1 MSLLRRLLHYKTF
14 FVLLIGLAGFT
25 FLALIY
31 FNATPKPARITKPV
45 VVDYGPS
52 DPRFARDLALH
63 MAAPWTEGNRLTLLQ
78 NGEEIFPAQFDAMR
92 GAQQHI
98 HIETFQFNEGDITAE
113 TLEILKE
120 RVAEG
125 VEVRLTLDFAGS
137 ALADFAALKELEETG
152 TTVIRWRQ
160 PSWYQLSRLN
170 HRTHRKLVII
180 DGQLGFIGGAN
191 MTDNW
196 LGKPEDGAYRDNHF
210 RVEGPVVDHLQQAFM
225 DNLVAATGKPL
236 FGAPY
241 FGVAEP
247 AGDLKAQVVISTPRE
262 GRHRVRKM
270 KLMAI
275 AAAREHIRLGTAYFY
290 PDGALIKALI
300 DARERGVAVD
310 LLVPGE
316 TIDKPFV
323 RLASK
328 SHWKGM
334 LEAGVRIHEYEK
346 SMFHAKLT
354 IIDDQFVSIGSTNL
368 DNRSFRIND
377 EANLNVLDQGFAE
390 LMIEVF
396 ERDLEHTR
404 LYDLDRWHDRNRMD
418 RFRGL
423 VGRLLGPHL

>member
-31 FNATPKPARITKPV
+31 FNATPKPARVTEPLV
-45 VVDYGPS
+45 LDYGPS
-52 DPRFARDLALH
+52 DPSFARDLAMH
-63 MAAPWTEGNRLTLLQ
+63 MAAPWTEGNRLSLLK
-78 NGEEIFPAQFDAMR
+78 NGEEIFPAQFEAMR
-92 GAQQHI
+92 SAQHHI
-98 HIETFQFNEGDITAE
+98 HIETFQFNEGDLTAE
-113 TLEILKE
+113 TMRILEDRL
-120 RVAEG
+120 AAG
-125 VEVRLTLDFAGS
+125 VEVRLILDFAGS
-137 ALADFAALKELEETG
+137 ALADFAALNELEEAG
-152 TTVIRWRQ
+152 ATVIRWRQ

-180 DGQLGFIGGAN
+180 DGQVGFIGGAN

-196 LGKPEDGAYRDNHF
+196 LGSPENGAYRDNHF

-225 DNLVAATGKPL
+225 DNLVAATGQPL
-236 FGAPY
+236 FGEPY
-241 FGVAEP
+241 FGVAAP
-247 AGDLKAQVVISTPRE
+247 AGGLKAQIVISTPRE

-290 PDGALIKALI
+290 PDGALIDALI
-300 DARERGVAVD
+300 DARERGVEVD
-310 LLVPGE
+310 LLVPGQ

-328 SHWKGM
+328 SHWKGL
-334 LEAGVRIHEYEK
+334 LEAGVRIHEYEQ

-377 EANLNVLDQGFAE
+377 EANLNVLDQDFAE
-390 LMIEVF
+390 MMIEVF
-396 ERDLEHTR
+396 EQDLEHTR
-404 LYDLDRWHDRNRMD
+404 LYDLGRWQTRRRID

>member
-1 MSLLRRLLHYKTF
+1 M
-14 FVLLIGLAGFT
+14 
-25 FLALIY
+25 
-31 FNATPKPARITKPV
+31 
-45 VVDYGPS
+45 
-52 DPRFARDLALH
+52 
-63 MAAPWTEGNRLTLLQ
+63 
-78 NGEEIFPAQFDAMR
+78 
-92 GAQQHI
+92 
-98 HIETFQFNEGDITAE
+98 
-113 TLEILKE
+113 
-120 RVAEG
+120 
-125 VEVRLTLDFAGS
+125 
-137 ALADFAALKELEETG
+137 
-152 TTVIRWRQ
+152 IRWRQ

-180 DGQLGFIGGAN
+180 DGQVGFIGGAN

-196 LGKPEDGAYRDNHF
+196 LGHPDDGAYRDNHF

-236 FGAPY
+236 FGEPY

-247 AGDLKAQVVISTPRE
+247 AGALKAQVVVSTPRE
-262 GRHRVRKM
+262 GKHRVRKL
-270 KLMAI
+270 KLMSI

-290 PDGALIKALI
+290 PDGVLIKALI
-300 DARERGVAVD
+300 DARERGVEVD

-390 LMIEVF
+390 MMIEVF

-404 LYDLDRWHDRNRMD
+404 LYDLDRWHDRSRLD

-423 VGRLLGPHL
+423 MGRLLGPHL